1 MIIIKIGDIME
12 NEEKIIEKI
21 KNEIVKIQPFM
32 MSEGGILEFVK
43 YENEIVYVY
52 LGGACS
58 TCNLIDV
65 TLKDGIEQIIMAAV
79 PEVKEVRRI
88 D

>member
-1 MIIIKIGDIME
+1 MLIIKIGDKME
-12 NEEKIIEKI
+12 SEEKIIEKI
-21 KNEIVKIQPFM
+21 KNEIAKIQPFM

-43 YENEIVYVY
+43 YENGIVYVY

-58 TCNLIDV
+58 TCSLIDV
-65 TLKDGIEQIIMAAV
+65 TLKDGIEQIITATI

-88 D
+88 N